1 MTVTDAVCQMPIE
14 SAVALRVERDGE
26 TFFFCSEFCRRQF
39 ERRGA
44 AYGRPGTAPVPL
56 AWPAVRVAY
65 FSMEVAFR
73 SNAPTY
79 AGGLGVLAGD
89 HLQACAD
96 LGVAVVGVSLVHHMG
111 YVKQRLRDGA
121 QEDEP
126 SPWSPESSLQRLPV
140 ETTVQLEGQDVHVG
154 GWQTSFVGSGDH
166 VVPLVLLDTDHP
178 ENDAWSRTLT
188 DHLYGGDRR
197 YRLAQEIV
205 LAVGGVRLL
214 QALGCSGLTTFH
226 LNEGHAALVPV
237 ELLRRRVASGGQW
250 DFADVRRRCVFTT
263 HTPVA
268 AGHDR
273 FDRTLLHQLLPGFID
288 DSALE
293 MLGGKDDLN
302 MTALALNLSHYVN
315 GVALRH
321 REVSSSMFPEYE
333 IHQITNGVH
342 SQRWTSRPIQALFDR
357 RIPGWRSDP
366 WMLRNATALPDAE
379 LKTAHVAAKGELL
392 KEIEIGAGARLD
404 PAVLTIGFA
413 RRATAYKRAT
423 LIFRDLDRLRAIAG
437 THPLQLVYAGIA
449 HPDDGGGKEVIR
461 EVLAFAERLGA
472 ELPVVYL
479 EGYDVDLALKL
490 TAGVDVWLNTPL
502 RPLEA
507 SGTSGMKAALN
518 GVPSLSVLDG
528 WWREGH
534 IEGVTGWSIGAVDPL
549 GGEEAD
555 RADSADLYAKLE
567 DAVLPAFY
575 GAPDV
580 WTRIMKQTIA
590 INGSFFNAH
599 RMAQQYVEH
608 AYAL

>member
-1 MTVTDAVCQMPIE
+1 
-14 SAVALRVERDGE
+14 
-26 TFFFCSEFCRRQF
+26 
-39 ERRGA
+39 
-44 AYGRPGTAPVPL
+44 
-56 AWPAVRVAY
+56 
-65 FSMEVAFR
+65 
-73 SNAPTY
+73 
-79 AGGLGVLAGD
+79 
-89 HLQACAD
+89 
-96 LGVAVVGVSLVHHMG
+96 
-111 YVKQRLRDGA
+111 
-121 QEDEP
+121 
-126 SPWSPESSLQRLPV
+126 
-140 ETTVQLEGQDVHVG
+140 
-154 GWQTSFVGSGDH
+154 
-166 VVPLVLLDTDHP
+166 
-178 ENDAWSRTLT
+178 
-188 DHLYGGDRR
+188 
-197 YRLAQEIV
+197 
-205 LAVGGVRLL
+205 
-214 QALGCSGLTTFH
+214 
-226 LNEGHAALVPV
+226 
-237 ELLRRRVASGGQW
+237 
-250 DFADVRRRCVFTT
+250 
-263 HTPVA
+263 
-268 AGHDR
+268 
-273 FDRTLLHQLLPGFID
+273 
-288 DSALE
+288 
-293 MLGGKDDLN
+293 
-302 MTALALNLSHYVN
+302 
-315 GVALRH
+315 
-321 REVSSSMFPEYE
+321 
-333 IHQITNGVH
+333 
-342 SQRWTSRPIQALFDR
+342 
-357 RIPGWRSDP
+357 
-366 WMLRNATALPDAE
+366 MLRNATALPDAE

-479 EGYDVDLALKL
+479 EGYDLDLALKL

-507 SGTSGMKAALN
+507 SGTPGMKAALN

-534 IEGVTGWSIGAVDPL
+534 VEGVTGWSIGAVDPL

-555 RADSADLYAKLE
+555 RADSAELYAKLE

-575 GAPDV
+575 GTPDV